1 MLRPRSTLLLSMSND
16 DEPFDAIRLMNQSD
30 LLQIEPHDAYLES
43 GLNSGSGALPGDFM
57 INLDASD
64 DFESQDV

>member
-1 MLRPRSTLLLSMSND
+1 MSND

-30 LLQIEPHDAYLES
+30 LLQNEPHDAYLES
-43 GLNSGSGALPGDFM
+43 GPNSGTGALPGDFM
-57 INLDASD
+57 MNFDASD

>member
-1 MLRPRSTLLLSMSND
+1 MSND